1 MQNTQIEKI
10 VATDDVA
17 KNNEAIAKLKA
28 IKVTDSNK
36 EIINSKIKELE
47 LQNRVLDKVSKESDK
62 IKSLKTFFKSYE
74 SLKSE
79 ILNKKD
85 EILNK
90 KDTIDNEDSKTTIAS
105 LEIELDILSD
115 ELSQSESDFKDLI
128 YNRFE
133 VSQNDF
139 NHNLNCISEISS
151 CIEDEESEVIKALLN
166 SIIKEFDRANRRIK
180 NEEAYRQTLSDL
192 EVEKQKE
199 LEKLE
204 ELEKSL
210 SSVED
215 NHIIKQKVVVDI
227 TKQQRKILGID
238 VRSQVHTLQV
248 LLNRKIVEL
257 REQGW
262 LSGSREENAQE
273 LLKHLQSEKSF
284 MELKVILSAYEAR
297 LQLNW
302 GLTLSQYR
310 LALKLWDKGYISR
323 SALKKRKTAEE
334 QSEYLKDQK
343 SLMDKSIEE
352 AKKKELL
359 EKLQKELDAS
369 KEG

>member
-1 MQNTQIEKI
+1 MQNAQIKKME
-10 VATDDVA
+10 
-17 KNNEAIAKLKA
+17 
-28 IKVTDSNK
+28 
-36 EIINSKIKELE
+36 
-47 LQNRVLDKVSKESDK
+47 QK
-62 IKSLKTFFKSYE
+62 IKSLKAFFKSYE
-74 SLKSE
+74 E
-79 ILNKKD
+79 KKD
-85 EILNK
+85 AIISKNDAIIAKNEEIK
-90 KDTIDNEDSKTTIAS
+90 KEDSKVKITTLKA
-105 LEIELDILSD
+105 ELDILAT
-115 ELSQSESDFKDLI
+115 EQKQLESDFRDLI
-128 YNRFE
+128 LGRFE
-133 VSQNDF
+133 ISNDDF
-139 NHNLNCISEISS
+139 NHNLNCITEIQS
-151 CIEDEESEVIKALLN
+151 IIDDEESEVVKALLN
-166 SIIKEFDRANRRIK
+166 SIIKEFEKINRRIK

-192 EVEKQKE
+192 ESEKQKE
-199 LEKLE
+199 IEKLE

-210 SSVED
+210 QSVDDD
-215 NHIIKQKVVVDI
+215 NHIIKQKVTVDV
-227 TKQQRKILGID
+227 TKQKRKILGID
-238 VRSQVHTLQV
+238 VKSQVHTLQV

-262 LSGSREENAQE
+262 LNGSREENTQE

-284 MELKVILSAYEAR
+284 TELKVILSAYEAR

-334 QSEYLKDQK
+334 QAEYLKDQK
-343 SLMDKSIEE
+343 SLMDKKEEE